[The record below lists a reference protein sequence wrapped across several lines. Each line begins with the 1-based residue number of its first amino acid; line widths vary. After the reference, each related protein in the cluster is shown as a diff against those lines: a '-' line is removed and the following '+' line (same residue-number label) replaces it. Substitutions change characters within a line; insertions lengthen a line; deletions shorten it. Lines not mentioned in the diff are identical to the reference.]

1 MHRLCHW
8 HTRCVS
14 TLCSLAGSIQCLT
27 LRTSHHKTMT
37 GTYQVTSPE
46 NTLDTTNLNLK
57 RAYTL
62 AAYATGRVGVTND
75 VAQLCLFLADGK
87 KSGFITG
94 QQFTI
99 DGGVSKKLIYPE

>member
-8 HTRCVS
+8 HTKCAS

-27 LRTSHHKTMT
+27 LRSSQKKTMT
-37 GTYQVTSPE
+37 GIYQVISRRKLTIL
-46 NTLDTTNLNLK
+46 NTH
-57 RAYTL
+57 TL
-62 AAYATGRVGVTND
+62 VTHAAGRVGMTND

-94 QQFTI
+94 QEFTI
-99 DGGVSKKLIYPE
+99 DGGVSKKLIYLD